1 MTHFP
6 RLKELVLTLLASVK
20 QLGSVV
26 VILLF
31 LIGVFAILGL
41 QLFLGSLHNRCV
53 LKEGLNMTGV
63 LSEVCTSNSTEQCL
77 KYRNILFDKDDTTA
91 GSGIPYGMCSTFM
104 FGGFRCPDEHFDC
117 VEDAGSNPYVWCSS
131 AQEYLHLR
139 FSCFNART
147 THYITNFALKHR
159 YMGLIGFDNIFQ
171 SVRGV

>member
-1 MTHFP
+1 M
-6 RLKELVLTLLASVK
+6 
-20 QLGSVV
+20 
-26 VILLF
+26 
-31 LIGVFAILGL
+31 
-41 QLFLGSLHNRCV
+41 
-53 LKEGLNMTGV
+53 
-63 LSEVCTSNSTEQCL
+63 

-104 FGGFRCPDEHFDC
+104 FGGFRCPDEHFEC
-117 VEDAGSNPYVWCSS
+117 VEDAGSNPYVCCSS

-171 SVRGV
+171 SVRGSPTFKNTLSIDIFSNTNHRHSNTHSFFIDPTRQHARYRYSLCFVR